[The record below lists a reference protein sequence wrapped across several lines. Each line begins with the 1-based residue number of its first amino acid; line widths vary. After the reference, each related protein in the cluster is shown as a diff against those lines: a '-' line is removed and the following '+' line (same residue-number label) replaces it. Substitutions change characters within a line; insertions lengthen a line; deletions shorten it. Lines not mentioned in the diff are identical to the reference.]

1 MKAPLRRVTWTIWAL
16 LATIALYRAWIYRFT
31 LVNDTVSYLDMGDQ
45 FYTGHP
51 SAIVNGTWGPFY
63 AFLLASWLRL
73 LHVSPQYEYPA
84 IHALLALV
92 FFGCVACFDLF
103 LRELIAFA
111 ERRSGEADESSNR
124 DIARSFTVIGY
135 AIFAWATLIL
145 IRVEQTNPDM
155 IVAATFFLACGL
167 VLRIHANPGDWKLAL
182 ALGAAVGVGYL
193 TKAVMLPVGAL
204 LVVCAAVAGDH
215 PWTSGRRVAVIAM
228 LTAGCLAAPQVAG
241 LSIQRGHFTT
251 NGTGAFNYAIHV
263 QGVTYRHWQG
273 ETAGAGRPLH
283 PTRQLLDS
291 PAVFE
296 FDGPLPGTYPAWFDP
311 SYWYE
316 GVVTHVEIRHQLA
329 ALEMNGKGLAELLF
343 AFNGAPF
350 EAIIIL
356 YAIALRRGGRL
367 RSCVPFWILFVPSL
381 LALGP
386 YTLVHY
392 ENRYVGGFVCV
403 LLVTAIACVPLPRRS
418 LVDLYFGTAILL
430 VTMFFMP
437 WSPTGPWSE
446 LRRGPSRA
454 ANNVY
459 WNVASAL
466 NGAGYGPGTKIAT
479 LEYGNWESVLVA
491 RLARVKVIAEV
502 YYHLDLPETD
512 RNHFW
517 NASPD
522 EQERALQVLRDA
534 GAKAVLTGETP
545 KGPTAERWVS
555 LGDGGYSY
563 LAL

>member
-1 MKAPLRRVTWTIWAL
+1 M
-16 LATIALYRAWIYRFT
+16 ALYRAWIYRFT

-45 FYTGHP
+45 FYAGHP
-51 SAIVNGTWGPFY
+51 SAIVNGTWGPLY

-84 IHALLALV
+84 IHALLLVV
-92 FFGCVACFDLF
+92 FFACTACFDLF

-111 ERRSGEADESSNR
+111 ERRSGETDESSNR
-124 DIARSFTVIGY
+124 DIARSLTVIGY
-135 AIFAWATLIL
+135 AIFAWATLVL
-145 IRVEQTNPDM
+145 IRVDETNPDM

-167 VLRIHANPGDWKLAL
+167 VLRIHAKPGDWRLAL
-182 ALGAAVGVGYL
+182 ALGAAIGVGYL
-193 TKAVMLPVGAL
+193 TKAVMLPVGVVL
-204 LVVCAAVAGDH
+204 IVCAAAAGDLRL
-215 PWTSGRRVAVIAM
+215 SGRRVVVIAM
-228 LTAGCLAAPQVAG
+228 LTAGCIAAPQVAG
-241 LSIQRGHFTT
+241 LSIQRSHFTT
-251 NGTGAFNYAIHV
+251 NATGAFNYAVHV

-296 FDGPLPGTYPAWFDP
+296 FDGPLPGTYPFWFDP

-316 GVVTHVEIRHQLA
+316 GVVNHVEIQHQLA
-329 ALEMNGKGLAELLF
+329 ALATNGKPLVQLLF

-350 EAIIIL
+350 EAIVIL

-367 RSCVPFWILFVPSL
+367 RSCAPFWILFVPSL

-403 LLVTAIACVPLPRRS
+403 LLVTAIACVPIPRRS
-418 LVDLYFGTAILL
+418 LVDLYFGAAALL
-430 VTMFFMP
+430 VTLFFVP
-437 WSPTGPWSE
+437 WSPTGPGSE

-454 ANNVY
+454 ANNMF

-479 LEYGNWESVLVA
+479 LEYANMGSVMVA

-502 YYHLDLPETD
+502 YYRPDRSETD

-517 NASPD
+517 NASLD
-522 EQERALQVLRDA
+522 EQERALQVLRNA
-534 GAKAVLTGETP
+534 GAKAVVTAETP
-545 KGPTAERWVS
+545 IGPTAQRWVS